1 MEQLA
6 RPLRSVL
13 YIPASKARIL
23 EKATQLPA
31 DALIFD
37 LEDAVTPEAK
47 VESRKALVHALDI
60 HDYGTRYKI
69 IRINGLDTEWGRE
82 DAQLVAQSGAD
93 AVLLPKVNTP
103 YDLDALVE
111 IVGENVP
118 LWAMMETCQGIL
130 NAASIVSHN
139 RLQGCVAGTNDLA
152 SELGCACDQNR
163 SALQMGLQTIVMA
176 ARSAGLVAIDGVYNK
191 FNDQE
196 GLRLECEQGLAL
208 GYDGKSLI
216 HPAQLAITNAIF
228 APSTDAIELAR
239 RQIEAFDEIERTGQ
253 GVAVVDGHI
262 VENLHVASARRLI
275 KLAEMINAAAS

>member
-47 VESRKALVHALDI
+47 VEARKALVRALDI

-103 YDLDALVE
+103 DDLDALVE

>member
-1 MEQLA
+1 
-6 RPLRSVL
+6 
-13 YIPASKARIL
+13 
-23 EKATQLPA
+23 
-31 DALIFD
+31 
-37 LEDAVTPEAK
+37 
-47 VESRKALVHALDI
+47 
-60 HDYGTRYKI
+60 
-69 IRINGLDTEWGRE
+69 
-82 DAQLVAQSGAD
+82 
-93 AVLLPKVNTP
+93 
-103 YDLDALVE
+103 
-111 IVGENVP
+111 
-118 LWAMMETCQGIL
+118 
-130 NAASIVSHN
+130 
-139 RLQGCVAGTNDLA
+139 
-152 SELGCACDQNR
+152 
-163 SALQMGLQTIVMA
+163 MGLQTIVMA

-228 APSTDAIELAR
+228 VPSTDAIELAR

>member
-47 VESRKALVHALDI
+47 VEARKALVRALDI

-103 YDLDALVE
+103 DDLDALVE

-228 APSTDAIELAR
+228 SPSTDAIELAR

>member
-47 VESRKALVHALDI
+47 VEARKALLHALDI
-60 HDYGTRYKI
+60 HDYDTRYKI

-93 AVLLPKVNTP
+93 VVLLPKVNTP
-103 YDLDALVE
+103 DDLDALVE

-228 APSTDAIELAR
+228 APSTNAIELAR